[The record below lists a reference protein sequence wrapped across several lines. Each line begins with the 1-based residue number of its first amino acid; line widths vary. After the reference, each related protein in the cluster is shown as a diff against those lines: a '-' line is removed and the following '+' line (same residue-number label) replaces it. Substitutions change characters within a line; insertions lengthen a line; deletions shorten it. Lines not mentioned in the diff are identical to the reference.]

1 MPSRFSQEGIFF
13 LLLLSQF
20 QYSSHALVDALLGD
34 GALVDGVHHGIES
47 LHQILRAKYNV
58 NTSLDAA
65 HGSLCAGI
73 LLGDGTHFHAVGD
86 DDVLVAQFAAQLVLH
101 PCRR

>member
-20 QYSSHALVDALLGD
+20 QYSSHALVDTLLGD

-47 LHQILRAKYNV
+47 LHQILRTQYNGV
-58 NTSLDAA
+58 
-65 HGSLCAGI
+65 I
-73 LLGDGTHFHAVGD
+73 GDCPLSH
-86 DDVLVAQFAAQLVLH
+86 
-101 PCRR
+101 